1 MKKFFRN
8 NGVLLV
14 IIAVLLAAV
23 LAVGSSILGFD
34 PLSGIVNAVG
44 APFRALSTA
53 VADWTL
59 DRYDRAFRYDEMEA
73 ELELLRQRVAEL
85 EEAARAGEDAVREVE
100 RLQDLLGLSNDR
112 PELVFED
119 AAVTR
124 RSSTNWG
131 SDLTVNKGSSSGVSV
146 NDCVVDQYGNLVGV
160 VTEVGP
166 NWSLV
171 TTVLDPDLSLG
182 GRVARTDE
190 NAILEGDFTLMQDG
204 LLKLSFLP
212 EDSRLISGDQI
223 TTSGLGE
230 LYPAGLPVGAIRSL
244 HTEADGISRY
254 AVVEPAADIA
264 GVRYVYI
271 ITDFGGGD

>member
-23 LAVGSSILGFD
+23 LAVGSSILGLD

-85 EEAARAGEDAVREVE
+85 EEAARAGADAVREVE
-100 RLQDLLGLSNDR
+100 RLRDLLGLSNDR

>member
-23 LAVGSSILGFD
+23 LAVGSSILGLD

-190 NAILEGDFTLMQDG
+190 NAILEGNFTLMQDG

>member
-190 NAILEGDFTLMQDG
+190 NAILEGNFTLMQDG

-254 AVVEPAADIA
+254 AVVEPGADIA